1 MDTFPSFFI
10 FFNKVITV
18 IRQVIDYIKDDSF
31 EVKFDNS
38 YINIVNY
45 LQVNYME
52 EEKIS
57 VNSSDGVLNI
67 KGKNLSVIKLID
79 NEILIKGIITN
90 IEIRRNNE

>member
-1 MDTFPSFFI
+1 M
-10 FFNKVITV
+10 

-31 EVKFDNS
+31 EVRFDNS
-38 YINIVNY
+38 YIDIVNY
-45 LQVNYME
+45 LQINYME

-57 VNSSDGVLNI
+57 ITFVDGVLNI

-79 NEILIKGIITN
+79 SEILIKGIVTN

>member
-10 FFNKVITV
+10 FFNKVIIV

-57 VNSSDGVLNI
+57 VNFSDGVLNI

>member
-1 MDTFPSFFI
+1 M
-10 FFNKVITV
+10 

-31 EVKFDNS
+31 EVRFDNS
-38 YINIVNY
+38 YIDIVNY
-45 LQVNYME
+45 LTVNYME

-57 VNSSDGVLNI
+57 VSFSDGILNI

-79 NEILIKGIITN
+79 SEILIKGIITN

>member
-1 MDTFPSFFI
+1 M
-10 FFNKVITV
+10 

-31 EVKFDNS
+31 EVRFDNS
-38 YINIVNY
+38 YIDIVNY
-45 LQVNYME
+45 LQINYME

-57 VNSSDGVLNI
+57 ITFVDGVLNI

-79 NEILIKGIITN
+79 SEILIKGIITN

>member
-1 MDTFPSFFI
+1 MDIFPSFFI

-31 EVKFDNS
+31 EVRFDNS
-38 YINIVNY
+38 YIDIVNY
-45 LQVNYME
+45 LQINYME

-57 VNSSDGVLNI
+57 VTFVDGVLNI

-79 NEILIKGIITN
+79 SEILIKGVITN